1 MLGTGFCA
9 GVKIDDSSRSNRDS
23 KCMDQTKGTEAM
35 VPRKTNQGGKGG
47 KKQKGGGLS
56 AKPQAP
62 PSHRHSSRKV
72 LVLRLDPNSPSKL
85 LELTP
90 AFVTAHD
97 GAPQSTKR
105 NNDNA
110 TSVRIRYRL
119 AEQQFVI
126 FHK

>member
-1 MLGTGFCA
+1 ML
-9 GVKIDDSSRSNRDS
+9 
-23 KCMDQTKGTEAM
+23 
-35 VPRKTNQGGKGG
+35 G
-47 KKQKGGGLS
+47 KKQKGGSLS

-72 LVLRLDPNSPSKL
+72 LVLRPDPNSPSKL

-110 TSVRIRYRL
+110 SSVRIRYRL
-119 AEQQFVI
+119 AEQQNQRNPEKYHQTEFSRVSESENFSQPTRLEDSI
-126 FHK
+126 YLNS